1 MRFIWAIVA
10 LIAAATMIVFGIAQ
24 RTVWLAPGSV
34 SHSVVVKGDARYTVI
49 GADVLGE
56 YPGAQSLTVTGGPT
70 VFMAYGRDADVRDWI
85 GADTHAVIAVD
96 EESGELTS
104 RLESNAAIDP
114 TLSDNKPDVLKAPA
128 PVGDAEA
135 TPESEAVTI
144 VNPAGSDLWLEE
156 FSNANRLDTTVS
168 LPEGISVLI
177 AADGEQPAPA
187 RIQISWPLDNATP
200 WAGPLLAGGA
210 LFAFIGVLLM
220 LWGMWGVRRGRG
232 PRRNMPKGPRIQ
244 RITMRPRAK
253 TIEALDAGSTTPAA
267 IEGAQK
273 AERRASSARKRAGVI
288 PMLLVSGLALS
299 GCSADLWPQLD
310 TPPASDAPSATPTPT
325 STDAPIAVAPPM
337 TAVTAPQLERI
348 MRKIAVVASDADG
361 AADAALIGTRFT
373 GPALAVREGN
383 YAIRALVPDFAL
395 PDPIPATALTI
406 VLPQQ
411 TEGWPRT
418 VLAVVQNPDDPTNPP
433 TTLQL
438 RQQSPREN
446 YLVEYAMR
454 LEPDAQTPKVAPAT
468 IGATVVPPDNKL
480 LLLPPSQLATAYADI
495 LTLGEESPFFD
506 LFKVQGDSLRTQV
519 GVEAQQ
525 ALIAALPTTATMTFS
540 KVPGTGTVTPLATL
554 ESGALVAIDIAETEV
569 IKPAEEGATVSPS
582 GSVKAISQVE
592 ATTKGIQTNY
602 ITEILF
608 YIPAAGAGEQIVLLG
623 YAQGLISAAELQ

>member
-1 MRFIWAIVA
+1 MRFIWAIAA

-24 RTVWLAPGSV
+24 RTLWLAPGSV
-34 SHSVVVKGDARYTVI
+34 SHSVVVQGDARYTVI
-49 GADVLGE
+49 GSDVLGA
-56 YPGAQSLTVTGGPT
+56 YPGAQTVTITGGPT
-70 VFMAYGRDADVRDWI
+70 VFMAYGRDADVQSWI
-85 GADTHAVIAVD
+85 GPDTHAVISLDA
-96 EESGELTS
+96 ESGELTS
-104 RLESNAAIDP
+104 RLDSNAPVDP
-114 TLSDNKPDVLKAPA
+114 TLSDNKPDPTKTPA
-128 PVGDAEA
+128 PVDDAA
-135 TPESEAVTI
+135 APADSEPATI

-156 FSNANRLDTTVS
+156 FSTQSRLDTTVNI
-168 LPEGISVLI
+168 PDGISVLV

-200 WAGPLLAGGA
+200 WAGPLLTGGA

-232 PRRNMPKGPRIQ
+232 PRRNMPKGPRLP

-253 TIEALDAGSTTPAA
+253 ALEAPVGSSEPTA
-267 IEGAQK
+267 IESGQK
-273 AERRASSARKRAGVI
+273 AERRSSSARKRVI
-288 PMLLVSGLALS
+288 IVPMFLVAGLALS
-299 GCSADLWPQLD
+299 GCSADLWPGGKPSTIEPSSTAAQ
-310 TPPASDAPSATPTPT
+310 TPSGTEAPV
-325 STDAPIAVAPPM
+325 AVAPPM
-337 TAVTAPQLERI
+337 AAVTAPQLERI
-348 MRKIAVVASDADG
+348 MRKIAVVTSDADA
-361 AADAALIGTRFT
+361 AADAALLSTRFT

-383 YAIRALVPDFAL
+383 YAIRALVPDFEH
-395 PDPIPATALTI
+395 PDPIPASALTI

-411 TEGWPRT
+411 TESWPRT
-418 VLAVVQNPDDPTNPP
+418 VLAVVQNPEDPTNPP
-433 TTLQL
+433 TALQL
-438 RQQSPREN
+438 RQQSPRDN
-446 YLVEYAMR
+446 YRVEYAMR

-480 LLLPPSQLATAYADI
+480 LVLPPSQLATAYADI
-495 LTLGEESPFFD
+495 LTLGEESPFYD
-506 LFKVQGDSLRTQV
+506 LFKAQGDSLRSQV

-554 ESGALVAIDIAETEV
+554 ESGAIVAIDIAETEV

-608 YIPAAGAGEQIVLLG
+608 YIPAAGSGEQIVLLG
-623 YAQGLISAAELQ
+623 YAQGLISAAELP